1 MAKTAYVWDNIVVAT
16 RELEEYLNMG
26 YNIVSSTLYEQE
38 DGDFTHLIFAA
49 VLVHICRT
57 ALWQYSQFQ
66 ERFIT

>member
-26 YNIVSSTLYEQE
+26 YNIVSSSLYEQE

-49 VLVHICRT
+49 VLVKED
-57 ALWQYSQFQ
+57 ASYA
-66 ERFIT
+66 